1 MLICLFIDEI
11 DSEGRIFNF
20 GKRTNSFCVC
30 GMGVI
35 LILLGL
41 AYTKNQEKLR
51 EIL

>member
-11 DSEGRIFNF
+11 NSAGHIFNL
-20 GKRTNSFCVC
+20 GKRPNSFSIC

-41 AYTKNQEKLR
+41 AYTKNQEKLK

>member
-1 MLICLFIDEI
+1 MLIAFNHL
-11 DSEGRIFNF
+11 EGAARIL
-20 GKRTNSFCVC
+20 TLI

-51 EIL
+51 KIL